1 MKELFR
7 EKRALTP
14 DSLILG
20 IHIQEADSQS
30 DGDESVKTQ
39 VSELYW
45 QILRKELPITKAF
58 SY

>member
-7 EKRALTP
+7 EIRALTP

-20 IHIQEADSQS
+20 IYIQEADSQS
-30 DGDESVKTQ
+30 DGDESVKRQ

-45 QILRKELPITKAF
+45 QILRKELP
-58 SY
+58 

>member
-7 EKRALTP
+7 EIRALTP

-20 IHIQEADSQS
+20 IYIQEADSQS
-30 DGDESVKTQ
+30 DGDESVKRQ

-45 QILRKELPITKAF
+45 QILRKELPKTKAF